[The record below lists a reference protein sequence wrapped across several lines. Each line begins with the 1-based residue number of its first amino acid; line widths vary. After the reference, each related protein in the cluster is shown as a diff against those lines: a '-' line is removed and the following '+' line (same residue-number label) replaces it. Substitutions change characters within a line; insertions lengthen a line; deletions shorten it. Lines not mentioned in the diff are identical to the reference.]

1 MAITNAGFS
10 SAPCGNF
17 LEESW
22 SGDCPEGKRDLF
34 SASPTAELPLVQRGL
49 MGGKVGSP
57 SPARPSPVLMKRTQ
71 EEMRGMTA
79 RPHITNRNR

>member
-1 MAITNAGFS
+1 MLDSPLPLVETFWRKAGVVI
-10 SAPCGNF
+10 AQK
-17 LEESW
+17 ES
-22 SGDCPEGKRDLF
+22 EMF